1 VARPD
6 PNYARLHRIPH
17 LRGLELLQ
25 ARFVSYS
32 FDRHTHDT
40 FAMGIIDEG
49 AATLWCR
56 GSTVAVP
63 SGSVLLVP
71 PGEVHTG
78 GRHRDAAFVDYRVI
92 YANVDWLAI
101 AATDSRLAAAPPMPR
116 DVVVHHPVLRAELAR
131 LLASLLNP
139 SCSHLEREEH
149 VIAVLGYLVADR
161 DAHRPPHAA
170 PAAAMRARDYLH
182 AHAAER
188 VSLLALAALV
198 EQSPSQL
205 IRVFRRSF
213 GVTPHAYQ
221 TQRRVDLA
229 KHLLAQGRAPA
240 IVALEAGFV
249 DQSHL
254 NLHFKRRVGVTPAAY
269 RRAHFFQDEDSTGT

>member
-1 VARPD
+1 M
-6 PNYARLHRIPH
+6 
-17 LRGLELLQ
+17 RGLELLQ

-56 GSTVAVP
+56 GRTVAVP

-78 GRHRDAAFVDYRVI
+78 GRHRDAALVGYRLI
-92 YANVDWLAI
+92 YANADWLAS
-101 AATDSRLAAAPPMPR
+101 AASDARLAMAPPMPR
-116 DVVVHHPVLRAELAR
+116 DLVVHHPVFRAELAR
-131 LLASLLNP
+131 LWGSLLDP
-139 SCSHLEREEH
+139 SASQLEREEH
-149 VIAVLGYLVADR
+149 VVRAFGHLVADR
-161 DAHRPPHAA
+161 DAHRPPRAGS
-170 PAAAMRARDYLH
+170 AAATRARDYLH

-198 EQSPSQL
+198 ERSPSQL
-205 IRVFRRSF
+205 IRVFRRCF
-213 GVTPHAYQ
+213 GFTPHAYQ
-221 TQRRVDLA
+221 TQRRIDIA
-229 KHLLAQGRAPA
+229 KHLLAQGHAPA
-240 IVALEAGFV
+240 SVAVQAGFV

-269 RRAHFFQDEDSTGT
+269 RRAHFFQDEDATGT

>member
-1 VARPD
+1 MASPD
-6 PNYARLHRIPH
+6 PNHARLHRIPH
-17 LRGLELLQ
+17 MRGLELLE

-40 FAMGIIDEG
+40 FAIGIVDEG
-49 AATLWCR
+49 AATLWYR
-56 GSTVAVP
+56 GSTVAAP
-63 SGSVLLVP
+63 TGSVLLVP

-78 GRHRDAAFVDYRVI
+78 GCHRDAAVVGYRLI
-92 YANVDWLAI
+92 YATADWLAV
-101 AATDSRLAAAPPMPR
+101 AASDSRLAMAPPMPR
-116 DVVVHHPVLRAELAR
+116 DIVVHHPVFSAQLAG
-131 LLASLLNP
+131 LWASLLNP
-139 SCSHLEREEH
+139 SCSQLDRDERL
-149 VIAVLGYLVADR
+149 VAVLGHLVADR
-161 DAHRPPHAA
+161 DAQRSSCVA
-170 PAAAMRARDYLH
+170 PAAAKRARDYLH

-188 VSLLALAALV
+188 VSLVALAALV

-213 GVTPHAYQ
+213 GFTPHAYQ
-221 TQRRVDLA
+221 TQRRIDIA

-240 IVALEAGFV
+240 VVAVQAGFV

-269 RRAHFFQDEDSTGT
+269 RRAHFFQDEDSAGT